1 MRVSPKLYKW
11 AAGLGLA
18 AILTSAGLIALD
30 GAYPPPLPETLIVSR
45 EIVDRDGLLLRAF
58 ATPEGRWRFKGNRSN
73 IDPDFIKM
81 LLAYE
86 DGRFMEHG
94 GVDPM
99 ALGRA
104 FLQFVR
110 HGKIVSGGS
119 TITMQLARLL
129 EPREER
135 TFGAKLLQ
143 IARAI
148 QIERRLS
155 KEEILGLYLTYAPYG
170 GNIEG
175 VRAASLAWFGKE
187 PKKLTLSEA
196 ALLVALPQSPEMRR
210 PDRYPMQAKAAR
222 DRVLDRMATAGLI
235 PPSEIA
241 RASLATISKFR
252 ISLPALAPHLS
263 EAARLKNP
271 NNLRDQLT
279 LKRSVQAGLEQV
291 ARDAARRLGPKLSV
305 AILMADV
312 RSGEILG
319 EVGAAD
325 YFDRQRD
332 GFIDMTRVPRSPG
345 STLKPLIYGLAF
357 ENGIVAPETIIEDLP
372 ANFSGYRPRNFDSS
386 YQGDVS
392 IRHALQLSLNVPAV
406 ALLEAVSPATLF
418 SRLRRAGAEPAM
430 PKAEAPGL
438 AVGLGGI
445 GLSLKD
451 LVQTYASIATLGN
464 SVSLYD
470 GVYGA
475 RSEPI
480 RMAVLSPSAAW
491 QVIDILA
498 GLQAPPGIAAQPIA
512 YKTGTSYGYRD
523 AWSIGF
529 DGKYVIGVWVG
540 RPDNAAIPG
549 ITGGGTAAPILF
561 EAFKRSGIEHQ
572 RLPGAPH
579 GTQLL
584 TRSELP
590 LSLQRFVKIGTGLVS
605 TKASVKPPEI
615 IFPPQG
621 ARIELSQLSDGSLL
635 PLMLKLQG
643 GKAPYHWLAN
653 GVPLVGAVRKRSQSW
668 VPDGSGFSKLTVV
681 DANGAAASVSIFI
694 E

>member
-1 MRVSPKLYKW
+1 MRIRPKFYKW

-18 AILTSAGLIALD
+18 AIITSAGLLALD
-30 GAYPPPLPETLIVSR
+30 RAYPPPLPETLIVSR

-58 ATPEGRWRFKGNRSN
+58 ATPEGRWRFKGDRSN
-73 IDPDFIKM
+73 VDPDFIKM

-86 DGRFMEHG
+86 DGRFMKHD

-99 ALGRA
+99 ALARA

-129 EPREER
+129 EPRKER

-148 QIERRLS
+148 QIERRIS
-155 KEEILGLYLTYAPYG
+155 KEEILSLYLTYAPYG

-196 ALLVALPQSPEMRR
+196 ALLVALPQSPELRR
-210 PDRYPMQAKAAR
+210 PDRYPMQAKSAR

-271 NNLRDQLT
+271 GNLRDQLT
-279 LKRSVQAGLEQV
+279 LKRSVQVGLEQV

-372 ANFSGYRPRNFDSS
+372 ANFSGYRPRNFDST

-406 ALLEAVSPATLF
+406 ELLEAVSPATLF
-418 SRLRRAGAEPAM
+418 SRLRRAGAEPVM

-464 SVSLYD
+464 AVSLYD

-498 GLQAPPGIAAQPIA
+498 GLQAPPGTSAQPIA

-572 RLPGAPH
+572 RLLGAPH
-579 GTQLL
+579 GTQMLA
-584 TRSELP
+584 RSELP

-605 TKASVKPPEI
+605 IKASVKPPEI

-621 ARIELSQLSDGSLL
+621 ARIELSQLSDGSPL

-653 GVPLVGAVRKRSQSW
+653 GVPLLGAVRKRSQSW
-668 VPDGSGFSKLTVV
+668 VPDGSGFSQLTVV
-681 DANGAAASVSIFI
+681 DANGAAATVNIFI